1 MEYLEKFFKKSGLIS
16 ILEAI
21 IIAILGI
28 IIMVNPE
35 GTIKAIS
42 LILGLIFIA
51 IRYHQGG
58 SVFLSQGKI

>member
-1 MEYLEKFFKKSGLIS
+1 MEYLEKFFKKSGMIS

-28 IIMVNPE
+28 IIMANPE

-51 IRYHQGG
+51 VRHY
-58 SVFLSQGKI
+58 

>member
-1 MEYLEKFFKKSGLIS
+1 MEYLEKFFKKSGWIS
-16 ILEAI
+16 ILEAL

-42 LILGLIFIA
+42 CILGLVFIA
-51 IRYHQGG
+51 VRYY
-58 SVFLSQGKI
+58 